1 MADHMNLVMQILFTI
16 PLVKCIESFFQTL
29 HAYFGHSP
37 KRRLEYTKLAKIR
50 NNRNKFFAMWRFNGF
65 PCWVVREET
74 WQNTKFYCWKWLW
87 TIVQTSK
94 HLYDLQIVLKLAC
107 ILPLQEFVHVLIKFA
122 HMQDI
127 FVCDLVVVIKVYQGD
142 LYYMYCDYT
151 LKFATNSF

>member
-1 MADHMNLVMQILFTI
+1 
-16 PLVKCIESFFQTL
+16 
-29 HAYFGHSP
+29 
-37 KRRLEYTKLAKIR
+37 
-50 NNRNKFFAMWRFNGF
+50 
-65 PCWVVREET
+65 VREET